1 MYRIGIVGP
10 GRAGSALGAALR
22 AAGYQLTG
30 VAARSPASVDR
41 AARLL
46 PGVPVRDLAELVA
59 GSDVLILA
67 VPDDEIAA
75 VAAGIDPRPGQFVVH
90 LSGAHGLAV
99 LAAATAR
106 GAVPVALHPPMTFT
120 GTPADGARV
129 RATTFTA
136 TAPDEAAAL
145 VERLGKELGAGVQ
158 WVAEEDRALYHAGL
172 VHGANHLVTLYVQAF
187 DVLRAAGVDD
197 PRALLAPLM
206 RAMLDNTVQAGHD
219 ALTGPIARGDVET
232 VRAHLAGLTGSSAR
246 SSYVVLA
253 RATVELVAAD
263 GRLEPGTAARLRA
276 VLDSEEQR

>member
-22 AAGYQLTG
+22 AAGYHLTG
-30 VAARSPASVDR
+30 VTARSPESAER

-46 PGVPVRDLAELVA
+46 PGVPVLALSELVDA
-59 GSDVLILA
+59 SDVLILA
-67 VPDDEIAA
+67 VPDDAIAP
-75 VAAGIDPRPGQFVVH
+75 VAAAIDPRPGQFVVH
-90 LSGAHGLAV
+90 LSGAHGTAV

-136 TAPDEAAAL
+136 TAPDEAVAL

-158 WVAEEDRALYHAGL
+158 WVAEEHRALYHAGL
-172 VHGANHLVTLYVQAF
+172 VHGANHLVTLFVQAS
-187 DVLRAAGVDD
+187 DVLRAAGVGD
-197 PRALLAPLM
+197 PRATLAPLM

-232 VRAHLAGLTGSSAR
+232 VRAHLAGLTGSTR

-253 RATVELVAAD
+253 RATVDLVAAD